1 MINVSNDYKYNIIHN
16 LISNKLE
23 ITFPDH
29 DCQTITEDNIISESM
44 TLKQSICDESTLK
57 FGGCIASEF
66 DINIINTSGRT
77 FDNSLVGKWISVK
90 ITQTFNGGFLYPA
103 NNLYPANG
111 LYPGEIKGSQE
122 FYIFSGII
130 DSAKVDKSD
139 RNIRN
144 LVAYDVMSKLFE
156 WDGTNHLFSLWKKYP
171 DGYKLNSLLSQCFN
185 SNQHMQVS
193 FINSGHF
200 DEVINQSENIKVGDI
215 LTINKAWIENSSTIS
230 YGQII
235 KNICEML
242 GLFGA
247 IRPNSGKGIFRF
259 FALGNNEYT
268 PESYDF
274 YEQFY
279 AEEFK
284 STGYTNIDT
293 SIGGEN
299 RNAKTMDFEP
309 PYSPDNAVKNVYDMT
324 DNIIAWQK
332 DDGAGGAYVHTLNDL
347 FRGNSGKRMYNCSYT
362 PITATLDGRLW
373 VEVGD
378 KIIIKT
384 NKTDVYG
391 NYVYDSSGNIITET
405 VETFVLSRTITGIQA
420 LTDTIETKGGQ

>member
-1 MINVSNDYKYNIIHN
+1 MINVPNTYKYNIINN

-23 ITFPDH
+23 ITFPDRN
-29 DCQTITEDNIISESM
+29 CQTITEDNIVSESM

-66 DINIINTSGRT
+66 DINIINTSNRI

-90 ITQTFNGGFLYPA
+90 LTQTFNGEMLYPTA
-103 NNLYPANG
+103 DLYPSNNLF
-111 LYPGEIKGSQE
+111 PGENEESQE

-144 LVAYDVMSKLFE
+144 LVAYDVMSKLYE
-156 WDGTNHLFSLWKKYP
+156 WDGTNRLFDLWKNYP
-171 DGYKLNSLLSQCFN
+171 KGYKLDNLLRLCFY
-185 SNQHMQVS
+185 SNEHMTVN
-193 FINSGHF
+193 FIDSGHF
-200 DEVINQSENIKVGDI
+200 DEVINQAENTKVGDF
-215 LTINKAWIENSSTIS
+215 LTINKAWLENASTIS

-242 GLFGA
+242 GLFGV
-247 IRPNSGKGIFRF
+247 IRPNSGKGTFRF
-259 FALGNNEYT
+259 FALGNNEYY
-268 PESYDF
+268 PEVYDF

-279 AEEFK
+279 AEEFE

-293 SIGGEN
+293 SIGGET
-299 RNAKTMDFEP
+299 RNAKIMDFEP
-309 PYSPDNAVKNVYDMT
+309 PHVPDNAVQKIYDMT
-324 DNIIAWQK
+324 NNIIAWQE
-332 DDGAGGAYVHTLNDL
+332 DDGMGGAYEHKLNDL
-347 FRGNSGKRMYNCSYT
+347 FRGNSGKRMYNCTYT

-378 KIIIKT
+378 KITLKT

-405 VETFVLSRTITGIQA
+405 VDTYVLSRTITGIQA
-420 LTDTIETKGGQ
+420 LTDTIETKGG